1 VGRKRPA
8 GWSAGLSEG
17 SRSGYLFAGV
27 RTVRSRN
34 AVRSANAVRGVSGVR
49 GVHGANTWEES
60 AVKAGSCVFLEAGR
74 EVAVSV
80 ER

>member
-1 VGRKRPA
+1 VCQVGRKRPA

-27 RTVRSRN
+27 RTVRSR
-34 AVRSANAVRGVSGVR
+34 NAVRGVSGVR